1 MQGQAIITKTN
12 LSSRR
17 NVILLAAAFAAVYIF
32 WGSTYLAIKYAIET
46 LPPFLMAG
54 ARFVIAGLILYVWAL
69 FSKDYEKPSAAHW
82 RTSLIVG
89 TLLLL
94 GGNGGVVFAEHY
106 ISSSLAAL
114 LVATEPFWIVLLGWL
129 WLKGARPNLKVALG
143 LFIGFVGVWL
153 LIGGQNTGGGAVTT
167 ANASMQIISA
177 IVIMAAALSWAL
189 GSIYGLRSPVPK
201 SALMTAGMQMIS
213 GGSVLLLVSLLS
225 GEWSKFSLA
234 QVSSNSWFGLIYL
247 IIFGSLVGFTAY
259 SWLLK
264 NAPPAMVATYA
275 YVNPVIAV
283 FLGWLIA
290 GESFTGQMLVG
301 AGVIVG
307 SVMLITTQNKD
318 VEEVKV
324 AENEI
329 HESQV
334 PPRNTKALSASA

>member
-12 LSSRR
+12 YSSRR
-17 NVILLAAAFAAVYIF
+17 ALILLIAAFAAVYIF

-54 ARFVIAGLILYVWAL
+54 ARFVFAGSILYIWARL
-69 FSKDYEKPSAAHW
+69 SKDYEKPRAEHW

-143 LFIGFVGVWL
+143 LIVGFLGVWL
-153 LIGGQNTGGGAVTT
+153 LISGQNASGAASSAAGG
-167 ANASMQIISA
+167 SMQIIST
-177 IVIMAAALSWAL
+177 IVIIGAALSWAL

-201 SALMTAGMQMIS
+201 SALLTAGMQMIS
-213 GGSVLLLVSLLS
+213 GGAVLLLVSLLA
-225 GEWSKFSLA
+225 GEWSTFSIA
-234 QVSSNSWFGLIYL
+234 QVSANSWFGLVYL

-290 GESFTGQMLVG
+290 GESFTGQMLLG

-307 SVMLITTQNKD
+307 SVVLITSQNKD
-318 VEEVKV
+318 EKEV
-324 AENEI
+324 ATENEI
-329 HESQV
+329 HESQI
-334 PPRNTKALSASA
+334 PPANTKVLSASA

>member
-12 LSSRR
+12 YFNRKT
-17 NVILLAAAFAAVYIF
+17 ILLLAAFAAVYIF

-54 ARFVIAGLILYVWAL
+54 ARFVFAGSILLVWARL
-69 FSKDYEKPSAAHW
+69 SADYEKPTAAHW
-82 RTSLIVG
+82 KTSFIVG

-114 LVATEPFWIVLLGWL
+114 LVATEPFWIVLLSWL
-129 WLKGARPNLKVALG
+129 WLKGARPNLKAVLG
-143 LFIGFVGVWL
+143 IAVGFFGVWL
-153 LIGGQNTGGGAVTT
+153 LINGQSASGA
-167 ANASMQIISA
+167 ASGFGSMQIISA
-177 IVIMAAALSWAL
+177 IIIIASAASWAT

-201 SALMTAGMQMIS
+201 SSLQTAGMQMFA
-213 GGSVLLLVSLLS
+213 GGLVLLFVSLIA
-225 GEWSKFSLA
+225 GEWSKFSIA
-234 QVSSNSWFGLIYL
+234 EVSANSWLGLAYL
-247 IIFGSLVGFTAY
+247 TVFGSLVSFTAY

-264 NAPPAMVATYA
+264 NAQPAMVATYA
-275 YVNPVIAV
+275 YVNPIIAV

-307 SVMLITTQNKD
+307 SVVLITSHNK
-318 VEEVKV
+318 EESVSV
-324 AENEI
+324 TEGEI
-329 HESQV
+329 HESQIS
-334 PPRNTKALSASA
+334 PGNSKASSASA

>member
-12 LSSRR
+12 YSTRR
-17 NVILLAAAFAAVYIF
+17 GLILLIAAFAAVYIF

-54 ARFVIAGLILYVWAL
+54 ARFVFAGSILYAWAWV
-69 FSKDYEKPSAAHW
+69 SRDYEKPTAAHW
-82 RTSLIVG
+82 KTSFIVG

-143 LFIGFVGVWL
+143 LVIGFLGVWL
-153 LIGGQNTGGGAVTT
+153 LISGQHTGGAGAT
-167 ANASMQIISA
+167 AANGSMQIISTV
-177 IVIMAAALSWAL
+177 VIIASALSWAV
-189 GSIYGLRSPVPK
+189 GSIYGLRAPVSK
-201 SALMTAGMQMIS
+201 SSLLTAGMQMIS
-213 GGSVLLLVSLLS
+213 GGTVLLLVSLLS

-234 QVSSNSWFGLIYL
+234 RVSTNSWLGLMYL
-247 IIFGSLVGFTAY
+247 IIFGSLVAFTAY

-301 AGVIVG
+301 ASVIVG
-307 SVMLITTQNKD
+307 SVVLITSQNKD
-318 VEEVKV
+318 KDE
-324 AENEI
+324 AETNYSDED
-329 HESQV
+329 
-334 PPRNTKALSASA
+334 ASASRTVAGNPEFST